1 MLYFKIEMLTKVLF
15 SKNSKTLKF
24 SDKTALKNYLH
35 IITNIYT
42 N

>member
-15 SKNSKTLKF
+15 SKYSETLKF
-24 SDKTALKNYLH
+24 SDKIALKNYLH